1 MKVSAHTRVFAVLGD
16 PVAHSLS
23 PRMQNAAFLAAGLDA
38 VYVALQPA
46 AESVAAQMATLVR
59 GGGGGNITLPFKQ
72 LAGEVPAARDPRVE
86 LLGSANVFGGAG
98 GGLHVGNTDVDGVL
112 AALDRLEVD
121 AGDWCVLG
129 TGGSARAVAG
139 AAAERGARL
148 AVRSRDAIR
157 AATFGAWAASIGAGP
172 AEVGDC
178 RVVINAT
185 PLGLSPADPHPLDPA
200 SLPAGVAVLDLVYGE
215 VGATAW
221 VRACTERGIAA
232 LDGREVL
239 LAQGAASWRL
249 WFPGIAPPIE
259 VMRAVLNGRLD

>member
-1 MKVSAHTRVFAVLGD
+1 
-16 PVAHSLS
+16 
-23 PRMQNAAFLAAGLDA
+23 MQNAAFLAAGLDA

-98 GGLHVGNTDVDGVL
+98 GGLHVGNNDGDGVL
-112 AALDRLEVD
+112 AARDRLEVD

-157 AATFGAWAASIGAGP
+157 AAAFAEWASSIGVRRADSS
-172 AEVGDC
+172 EC
-178 RVVINAT
+178 RV
-185 PLGLSPADPHPLDPA
+185 
-200 SLPAGVAVLDLVYGE
+200 
-215 VGATAW
+215 
-221 VRACTERGIAA
+221 
-232 LDGREVL
+232 
-239 LAQGAASWRL
+239 
-249 WFPGIAPPIE
+249 
-259 VMRAVLNGRLD
+259 